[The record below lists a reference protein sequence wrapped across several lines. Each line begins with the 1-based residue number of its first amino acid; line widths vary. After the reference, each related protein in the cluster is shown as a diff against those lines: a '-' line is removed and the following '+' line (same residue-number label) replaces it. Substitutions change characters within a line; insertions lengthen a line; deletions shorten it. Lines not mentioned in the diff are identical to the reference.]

1 VLLSNSFKI
10 ASASSFLLL
19 PTKSEM
25 RWLNAV
31 HKLGYS

>member
-10 ASASSFLLL
+10 ASASSFILL

-25 RWLNAV
+25 R
-31 HKLGYS
+31 